1 MESPGHGA
9 GEGGSTRGAISAQRA
24 GRIMGDTGPEFAFVH
39 RGALPSH
46 RALSRAGG
54 VVVTQGAPP
63 QSPRGRS
70 VRCSTGVCVR
80 TARPCT
86 GAGVCA
92 LPLLLLLNI
101 ITSKE

>member
-24 GRIMGDTGPEFAFVH
+24 GRIMGDTGPESAFVH

-54 VVVTQGAPP
+54 VVVTQGAH
-63 QSPRGRS
+63 RK
-70 VRCSTGVCVR
+70 
-80 TARPCT
+80 AD
-86 GAGVCA
+86 GAGVCVA
-92 LPLLLLLNI
+92 PPGCVFGRSGPVPGPECTLFRC
-101 ITSKE
+101 